1 MTLWLQLGH
10 ERFPIRQG
18 EITLGRSRYCTVI
31 VDNATTSRQ
40 HAAIRVQGDVVTLY
54 DLGSRNGTLVNGERI
69 SAPTQLKLGDV
80 LGIGSDSCS
89 LVESTVADDSTRT
102 AERDA
107 PADLRANVQT
117 LPDR

>member
-31 VDNATTSRQ
+31 VDNPMTSRQ
-40 HAAIRVQGDVVTLY
+40 HAAIRVQGDQVTLF

-69 SAPTQLKLGDV
+69 SAPTPLKLGDE
-80 LGIGSDSCS
+80 LGIGSDTCR
-89 LVESTVADDSTRT
+89 LVESLVSDDTSRT
-102 AERDA
+102 AERDVTDDPREA
-107 PADLRANVQT
+107 VRT